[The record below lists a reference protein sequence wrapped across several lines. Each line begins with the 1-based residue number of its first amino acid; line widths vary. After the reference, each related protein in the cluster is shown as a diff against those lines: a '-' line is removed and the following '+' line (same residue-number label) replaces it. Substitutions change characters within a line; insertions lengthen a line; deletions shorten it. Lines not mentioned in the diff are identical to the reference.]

1 MKEYFKNS
9 AHTAPLL
16 VLAVFLLLFVGR
28 LIDTALL
35 TRENEYAAVI
45 VLQLVIFLLPA
56 AFYIKALGLDFGRF
70 RLSLFGPGHLL
81 LMISVLISLTSGTI
95 LIDYLTAGGES
106 LSQNYDLWGV
116 FISKNEGTATNTLY
130 LILAYA
136 ALPAFCEE
144 FVFRGLL
151 ISEYEKRSTTAAL
164 LLSSLFF
171 ALLHFDIARFP
182 TYFFAGIMLALTLY
196 ASRSLL
202 AAMVVHFCHN
212 MIGIF
217 GRPYMQTL
225 ADLGGDEF
233 FMTLLTAVFL
243 LSTGIF
249 AADAAR
255 LYKNYARFDLSSDY
269 RNIDPPYPPASPDAS
284 PIEEFASKHPR
295 IAATLGSFF
304 SFPALICYIAYT
316 AAVFIDF

>member
-1 MKEYFKNS
+1 MSNYFKNS
-9 AHTAPLL
+9 ANTAPML
-16 VLAVFLLLFVGR
+16 VLSIIALLFTSRFV
-28 LIDTALL
+28 DTALL
-35 TRENEYAAVI
+35 TSDNEYVAVI
-45 VLQLVIFLLPA
+45 VLQLLIFLLPA
-56 AFYIKALGLDFGRF
+56 AFYIKALSLDFGRF

-81 LMISVLISLTSGTI
+81 LLISGLISLTTGTI
-95 LIDYLTAGGES
+95 LIDHYITGGET
-106 LSQNYDLWGV
+106 LAANYDLWGV
-116 FISKNEGTATNTLY
+116 FISKNEGGAGNTLY

-151 ISEYEKRSTTAAL
+151 ISEYEKRSTTSAV

-171 ALLHFDIARFP
+171 ALLHFDIERFL
-182 TYFFAGIMLALTLY
+182 TYFFAGLILSLTLY

-202 AAMVVHFCHN
+202 AVMLIHFCNN

-225 ADLGGDEF
+225 AELGGDDF
-233 FMTLLTAVFL
+233 FMTLLTAAFL
-243 LSTGIF
+243 LFTAIF

-255 LYKNYARFDLSSDY
+255 LYRNYARLNLSSAY
-269 RNIDPPYPPASPDAS
+269 RTIDPPYPEITPESSPL
-284 PIEEFASKHPR
+284 EEMAAKHPR

-304 SFPALICYIAYT
+304 SFPALVCYIAYT

>member
-1 MKEYFKNS
+1 MKDYFKNS

-16 VLAVFLLLFVGR
+16 VLAVFALLFAGR

-45 VLQLVIFLLPA
+45 VLQLVIFLMPA

-70 RLSLFGPGHLL
+70 RLSFFGPGHLL
-81 LMISVLISLTSGTI
+81 LMISALLSLASGTI

-116 FISKNEGTATNTLY
+116 FISKNEGTAANTLY

-136 ALPAFCEE
+136 ALPALCEE

-225 ADLGGDEF
+225 ADLGGEAF
-233 FMTLLTAVFL
+233 FITLLTAVFL

-304 SFPALICYIAYT
+304 SFPALVCYIAYT

>member
-1 MKEYFKNS
+1 MKNYFKNP
-9 AHTAPLL
+9 ANTAPIL
-16 VLAVFLLLFVGR
+16 VLSVFLLLFTSR
-28 LIDTALL
+28 FIDTALL
-35 TRENEYAAVI
+35 TRDNEYVAVI
-45 VLQLVIFLLPA
+45 VLQLVIFLMPA

-81 LMISVLISLTSGTI
+81 LLISALISLTTGTI
-95 LIDYLTAGGES
+95 LIDHYVIGGDS
-106 LSQNYDLWGV
+106 LSASYDLWGV
-116 FISKNEGTATNTLY
+116 FISKNEGGVGNTLY

-151 ISEYEKRSTTAAL
+151 ISEYEKRSTTASV

-182 TYFFAGIMLALTLY
+182 TYFFAGLILALTLY

-202 AAMVVHFCHN
+202 AVMLIHFCNN
-212 MIGIF
+212 MVGIF

-225 ADLGGDEF
+225 EELGGDEF
-233 FMTLLTAVFL
+233 FMTLLIAVFL
-243 LSTGIF
+243 LFTGIF

-255 LYKNYARFDLSSDY
+255 LYKNYARLDLSSEY
-269 RNIDPPYPPASPDAS
+269 RRIDPPYPPATADSSPL
-284 PIEEFASKHPR
+284 EEMAAKHPR
-295 IAATLGSFF
+295 IAATLGAFF
-304 SFPALICYIAYT
+304 SFPSLVCYIAYT

>member
-1 MKEYFKNS
+1 MRDYFKNS
-9 AHTAPLL
+9 ANTAPLL
-16 VLAVFLLLFVGR
+16 VLGIFILLLVSR

-35 TRENEYAAVI
+35 TRENEYIAVI

-81 LMISVLISLTSGTI
+81 LLISALISLTTGTI
-95 LIDYLTAGGES
+95 LIEYYTVGGAALE
-106 LSQNYDLWGV
+106 QNYDLWGV
-116 FISKNEGTATNTLY
+116 FISKNEGTPSSAIY

-136 ALPAFCEE
+136 GLPAVCEE

-151 ISEYEKRSTTAAL
+151 ISEYEKRSTAAAV

-182 TYFFAGIMLALTLY
+182 VYFFAGVVLALTLY
-196 ASRSLL
+196 ATRSLV
-202 AAMVVHFCHN
+202 AATVLHFCHN

-225 ADLGGDEF
+225 AELGGDEL
-233 FMTLLTAVFL
+233 FMTILTSVFL
-243 LSTGIF
+243 LFTGIF

-255 LYKNYARFDLSSDY
+255 LYKNYARFDLSSAY
-269 RNIDPPYPPASPDAS
+269 REIYPPYPPADDDSSPL
-284 PIEEFASKHPR
+284 EELAARHPR
-295 IAATLGSFF
+295 IAATCGAIF
-304 SFPALICYIAYT
+304 SFPSLICYVAYT
-316 AAVFIDF
+316 AAVFIEI

>member
-1 MKEYFKNS
+1 MRDYFKNS
-9 AHTAPLL
+9 ANTAPIL
-16 VLAVFLLLFVGR
+16 VLAVFVLLFTTR
-28 LIDTALL
+28 FIDTALL
-35 TRENEYAAVI
+35 TRDNEYVAVI

-56 AFYIKALGLDFGRF
+56 AFYIKALGLDFTRF
-70 RLSLFGPGHLL
+70 RISIFGPGHLL
-81 LMISVLISLTSGTI
+81 LLISALISLTTGTM
-95 LIDYLTAGGES
+95 LIDHFVTGGES
-106 LSQNYDLWGV
+106 LSASYDLWGV
-116 FISKNEGTATNTLY
+116 FISKNEGGAGNTLY

-151 ISEYEKRSTTAAL
+151 ISEYEKRSTTSAL

-182 TYFFAGIMLALTLY
+182 TYFFAGLILALTLY

-202 AAMVVHFCHN
+202 AVMVIHFCNN

-217 GRPYMQTL
+217 GRPYLQTL
-225 ADLGGDEF
+225 AELGGDEF
-233 FMTLLTAVFL
+233 FMTLLIAVFL
-243 LSTGIF
+243 LFTGIF

-255 LYKNYARFDLSSDY
+255 LYKNYARLALSSDY
-269 RNIDPPYPPASPDAS
+269 RNIDPPYPPATPDSSPL
-284 PIEEFASKHPR
+284 EEMTAKHPR
-295 IAATLGSFF
+295 IAATLGSIF
-304 SFPALICYIAYT
+304 SFPSLVCYIAYT